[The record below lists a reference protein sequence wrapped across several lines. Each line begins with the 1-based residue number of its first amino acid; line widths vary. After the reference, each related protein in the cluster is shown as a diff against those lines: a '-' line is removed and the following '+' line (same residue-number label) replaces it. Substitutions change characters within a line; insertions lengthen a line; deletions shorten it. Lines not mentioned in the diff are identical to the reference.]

1 MAVVLALLLS
11 NCTVLFLLAFC
22 DLDLDLS
29 IPFINLTDFPSF
41 YFGLIIKWRLLTD
54 GLFCLHE
61 CFFVVLAS
69 SFILKHETLDFLLSY
84 IIFILNPSSILLLLR
99 LIFLL
104 IEFLLMRESLSCFL
118 PVESKLSR
126 LRLLASLLSG

>member
-29 IPFINLTDFPSF
+29 IPFISLTDFPSF
-41 YFGLIIKWRLLTD
+41 SFCLIIKWRLLTD
-54 GLFCLHE
+54 GLFCLQE

-84 IIFILNPSSILLLLR
+84 IIFVLNPSSILLLLR

-104 IEFLLMRESLSCFL
+104 IEFLLMRESLSCFF